1 MRDFIFFLFFG
12 IDIQHPTYHMVIF
25 PDDSELLIIRS
36 IEIHKIMLMAKKG
49 LVDDSSDALI
59 RGD

>member
-1 MRDFIFFLFFG
+1 
-12 IDIQHPTYHMVIF
+12 MVIF

-49 LVDDSSDALI
+49 LVDDSSEALI
-59 RGD
+59 RGERERVS